1 MTSADNISK
10 IDLKS
15 EPFANADYHMVGRD
29 SLVMRMHSHVG
40 FELIQ
45 TWSSSGFVLIGN
57 KIYPMKNGALYIIN
71 GAESHCTN
79 PLQPE
84 NYERSKIAFS
94 QDIVIQFLSQFGQT
108 SLLDFFFSSFQLS
121 NHFFTFPDETALKI
135 DGVFQEMN
143 QEFILK
149 RTGYAAIIWGC
160 IIKILTYV
168 QRLNN
173 YNQPKRQDGLGHI
186 TRITRYIEEHLL
198 DFSLEQMCSVLHLSK
213 YYTCHLFKRVIGLT
227 VLDYVA
233 EQKLS
238 TSKNM
243 LLFTDMSI
251 SSIANESGFSSF
263 SLFSQSFKK
272 HIGVSPSAFRKGLL
286 PTIPQCIDKK

>member
-15 EPFANADYHMVGRD
+15 EPFANADYHVVGRD
-29 SLVMRMHSHVG
+29 SLVMHMHSHAG

-45 TWSSSGFVLIGN
+45 TWSNDGFVLVGN
-57 KIYPMKNGALYIIN
+57 KIYPMKCGALYIIN

-94 QDIVIQFLSQFGQT
+94 QDIVIHFLSQLGQT
-108 SLLDFFFSSFQLS
+108 TLLDFFFSGFQLS

-135 DGVFQEMN
+135 DEIFQEMKR
-143 QEFILK
+143 EFSMK
-149 RTGYAAIIWGC
+149 ETGYTAVILGC

-168 QRLNN
+168 QRFNSYN
-173 YNQPKRQDGLGHI
+173 YPKRQDSLGHI
-186 TRITRYIEEHLL
+186 LRMTQYIEKHLL
-198 DFSLEQMCSVLHLSK
+198 DFSLEQMCSFLHLSK
-213 YYTCHLFKRVIGLT
+213 YYTCHLFKRVTGLT
-227 VLDYVA
+227 ILEYVT

-238 TSKNM
+238 AAKNM

-251 SSIANESGFSSF
+251 SSIANECGFSSF

-272 HIGVSPSAFRKGLL
+272 HIRVSPSAFRRGLL
-286 PTIPQCIDKK
+286 PAIPTSSTTT